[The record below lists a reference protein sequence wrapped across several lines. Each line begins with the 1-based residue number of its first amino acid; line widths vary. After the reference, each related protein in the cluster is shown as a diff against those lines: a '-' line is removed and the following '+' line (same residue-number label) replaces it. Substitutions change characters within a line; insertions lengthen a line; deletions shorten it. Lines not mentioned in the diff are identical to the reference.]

1 MHSCVASG
9 RFQVLSK
16 GGGGARPWRELL
28 QYSAGPSLPDHLGLS
43 TPAQASGGSSSL
55 LRHLALRLEHFLAY
69 VILGKDQILWL
80 LHFLICKMGAIMV
93 FLS

>member
-16 GGGGARPWRELL
+16 GGEGAQAWRELL
-28 QYSAGPSLPDHLGLS
+28 QYSAGPGLPDHL
-43 TPAQASGGSSSL
+43 ASGGSSSL
-55 LRHLALRLEHFLAY
+55 LRLLALRLEHFLAY

-80 LHFLICKMGAIMV
+80 LHFLICKMGAIIV